1 MKHYYLLALIGVLL
15 LPLSI
20 SAQTI
25 EDGVLSGCMG
35 LSGRYVVPDEV
46 TKIDNFAF
54 FSSSVTEVVIG
65 KNVQEISNAAF
76 QNCMNLERVTFAAG
90 SQLEYIGIVALV
102 NNGMRQFSF
111 PGNDKYWL
119 EEGSLYYRATTN
131 EGDQIV
137 FMAPPQRSRSWVSIY
152 PPYDYMSTQ
161 RLCKSI

>member
-1 MKHYYLLALIGVLL
+1 
-15 LPLSI
+15 
-20 SAQTI
+20 
-25 EDGVLSGCMG
+25 
-35 LSGRYVVPDEV
+35 
-46 TKIDNFAF
+46 
-54 FSSSVTEVVIG
+54 
-65 KNVQEISNAAF
+65 
-76 QNCMNLERVTFAAG
+76 MNLERVTFAAG

>member
-1 MKHYYLLALIGVLL
+1 M
-15 LPLSI
+15 
-20 SAQTI
+20 
-25 EDGVLSGCMG
+25 
-35 LSGRYVVPDEV
+35 

-65 KNVQEISNAAF
+65 KNVQEISNSAF
-76 QNCMNLERVTFAAG
+76 QNCMNLEHVTFATG
-90 SQLEYIGIVALV
+90 SKLEYIGIVALV